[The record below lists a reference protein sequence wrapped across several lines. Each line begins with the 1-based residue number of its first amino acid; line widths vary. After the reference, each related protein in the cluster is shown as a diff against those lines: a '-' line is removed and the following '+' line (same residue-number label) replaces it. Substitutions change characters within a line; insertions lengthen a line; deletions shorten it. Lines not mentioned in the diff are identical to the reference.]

1 MSGVEQTPCCCQQ
14 KKHPCCVTGI
24 SEFGNCVCKERSPNC
39 PDSIDCEDQPD
50 VITALFRKV
59 FCVESEIECDQKAI
73 EMCMGGN
80 RIACS
85 GQYFPQYTCDQVDQ
99 VDCGTIDPHICI
111 TYECGWCG
119 ELLPSNCYLDTGDA
133 PCLPPP
139 TCIPDPCCEPDP
151 PTICCCR
158 DGNGIRSVVAPCP
171 DPIPPNCVQIQ
182 DPADCQN
189 CGEYYTPM
197 PCSSVCCCTT
207 AGCVVLWDI
216 PPGNQPAGHC
226 ATGFGGFGD
235 GCISDCNNP
244 NPITL
249 NYCCCSCFPCEYC
262 STDPVALAACFAAMQ
277 AAGKSC
283 LCPVVTSGLCNCDP
297 PNPLIGPSESAAPP
311 PVSSLQSG
319 VVLDSNNK
327 PTINNL
333 FLLGYGTFN
342 L

>member
-139 TCIPDPCCEPDP
+139 TCIPDPCCDPEPP
-151 PTICCCR
+151 ALCCCIDMGTQAR
-158 DGNGIRSVVAPCP
+158 QVVPCP
-171 DPIPPNCVQIQ
+171 DPIPPNQSCIPITNP
-182 DPADCQN
+182 DDCFN
-189 CGEYYTPM
+189 CGVYYTPI
-197 PCSSVCCCTT
+197 PGSSNCCSSAGSCYVAWDLSGCSYRPGCTFNT
-207 AGCVVLWDI
+207 
-216 PPGNQPAGHC
+216 
-226 ATGFGGFGD
+226 
-235 GCISDCNNP
+235 NNP
-244 NPITL
+244 PI
-249 NYCCCSCFPCEYC
+249 NYCSCGCWPCEYC
-262 STDPVALAACFAAMQ
+262 STDLVAIQRCIDDAYASGHNPDFGPPCFCPARVTRLCGPGCDPVNPLTSNSEQ
-277 AAGKSC
+277 AAKK
-283 LCPVVTSGLCNCDP
+283 PVQNL
-297 PNPLIGPSESAAPP
+297 E
-311 PVSSLQSG
+311 SG
-319 VVLDSNNK
+319 VVLGVDSK
-327 PTINNL
+327 PAVNTL